1 MKKLATLFV
10 LVLLLGLLA
19 ACHPART
26 RLLPVQNTIYGSPSM
41 QNIERSIMVGA
52 SKDGWAVESKPGV
65 VSAAF
70 HISSMPASVAK
81 PFLESRESAEDGML
95 APCPPSDEPCYQRNT
110 KISEPFF
117 SEERIVYVNIS
128 YDTNA
133 YKIKY
138 ADSKNMGFD
147 LESDSVY
154 EIYSQLVYRLDRA
167 IQAELTAAY

>member
-10 LVLLLGLLA
+10 LLLLAGLLCG
-19 ACHPART
+19 CHPART

-41 QNIERSIMVGA
+41 QSIERSILLGA
-52 SKDGWAVESKPGV
+52 TKEGWAVEPEVGV
-65 VSAAF
+65 VNAAF
-70 HISSMPASVAK
+70 HISSKPASIIK
-81 PFLESRESAEDGML
+81 PVLESRESAQDGAL

-110 KISEPFF
+110 KITEPFF

-147 LESDSVY
+147 SESDSVY
-154 EIYSQLVYRLDRA
+154 EMYSQLVNRLDRA